1 MRMTIYELLS
11 FVEGIDGI
19 DIGDD
24 VFDFVTH
31 IDCHIKKGDCQDNY
45 DKCMRYLCT
54 QLELSNYK
62 PNWYSNCYI
71 SEYIKK
77 NIVAFDRFMNE
88 ENEEKFQPQNYDDID
103 DETFYDLYL
112 NTFENLVVGNYA
124 DEDYEKLLRYLKEGD
139 NYGKSESK

>member
-1 MRMTIYELLS
+1 MRMTIYEFLS
-11 FVEGIDGI
+11 FCEDVDGL

-24 VFDFVTH
+24 VYDFVTH
-31 IDCHIKKGDCQDNY
+31 IDCKLKKGQCKDNY

-54 QLELSNYK
+54 QMELGNYR
-62 PNWYSNCYI
+62 PNWYSTCYI

-77 NIVAFDRFMNE
+77 NIVAFNRFMNE
-88 ENEEKFQPQNYDDID
+88 ENDEKFQPQHYEEID

-112 NTFENLVVGNYA
+112 NTFENLVAGNYA

-139 NYGKSESK
+139 NHAKN